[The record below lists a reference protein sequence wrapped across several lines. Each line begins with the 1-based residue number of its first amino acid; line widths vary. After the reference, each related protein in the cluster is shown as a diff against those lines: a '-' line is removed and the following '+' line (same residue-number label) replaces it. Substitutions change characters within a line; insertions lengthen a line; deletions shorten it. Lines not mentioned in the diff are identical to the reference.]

1 MCHDRVDAGYRLG
14 GTVSYASLMSAHLGV
29 RTALM
34 TSVGEDFKYWQSI
47 HDQSIQTYNLRADRT
62 TEFENIYSDTGRTQ
76 FMHER
81 AQTILAV
88 DIPDELHQVP
98 TVKLCLIADELDSTV
113 VPLFSNSFVAA
124 SIQGWLRQRDPES
137 GLITPKAL
145 DYNLLSG
152 IDMIFLS
159 LDDIDGDES
168 ELEQLRQAID
178 TVIVTDGPNPVQ
190 IYRDK
195 AILEMPAFPVEEI
208 DPTGAGDIFA
218 ASFLVQYRRT
228 QSLLLAGAYAHSAAS
243 YVVEHQGIFLA
254 PVADIESR
262 YASYIDQFLS

>member
-113 VPLFSNSFVAA
+113 VPLFANSFVAA

-145 DYNLLSG
+145 DYDLLSG

-168 ELEQLRQAID
+168 ELEQLRRMID
-178 TVIVTDGPNPVQ
+178 TVIVTNGPNPVQ

-195 AILEMPAFPVEEI
+195 AVLEMPVFPVEEI